1 MIYLEMEIITNATT
15 VDMILTKQNVV
26 VEMELIDIVAI
37 ISIIT

>member
-15 VDMILTKQNVV
+15 VDMIPTKQNDV